1 MADDVTRVTR
11 NPAIAEL
18 RARIRDHWDDFTPAS
33 RAVCRSLSE
42 ISPERLLYLSAAEL
56 GQLSKTSN
64 ATVVRT
70 LQSLGYAGL
79 AELKDRVASPFQ
91 HPSRRE
97 ERLRSRI
104 ESTGGDPKHVWDR
117 VITEAIERI
126 EFLNQHMAMDAY
138 QEAVRLLLDAREIA
152 TYGFGANYVAAEHL
166 TLKLRRFGRRS
177 RCIQTA
183 GFRLADDLLAI
194 GAEDVVIV
202 IAPGRLVIDAEI
214 VIDRARAVGAGI
226 ILLSEQLIAER
237 LAADVTVAIHVPNTV
252 TGITAEVLTTIVTT
266 DALAQAVAAADT
278 ELTMESAH
286 TLESLRQQLGF

>member
-56 GQLSKTSN
+56 GQASKTSN

-194 GAEDVVIV
+194 GADDVVIV